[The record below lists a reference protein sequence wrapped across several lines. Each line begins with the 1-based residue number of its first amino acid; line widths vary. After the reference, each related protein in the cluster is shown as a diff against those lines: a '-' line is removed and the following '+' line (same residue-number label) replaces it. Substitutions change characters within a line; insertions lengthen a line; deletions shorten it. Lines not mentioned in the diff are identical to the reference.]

1 MLTALNGRP
10 GSHPTAGY
18 NRRHPFMH
26 SLSPG
31 GRTPNVNPTFPLKFA
46 ANLSW
51 LYPDRP
57 FLDRF
62 QAAAAD
68 GFQGVECLFPHEH
81 PESEIRARLRD
92 LGLELVLFNAAPGDW
107 AAGERGLACLDGRE
121 SDFQSSVL
129 AALALA
135 QRLDC
140 PRVHVMAGL
149 CSGAATDQDRTRAL
163 AISEQRLAWAAEQA
177 RLAHRTILI
186 EPINPRDM
194 PGYLLN
200 RQLDAHALVQRINSP
215 HLQVQ
220 LDLYHCQIVEGDIS
234 TQLRQALPTGRVG
247 HLQIAAV
254 PDRGEPDA
262 GELHYPH
269 VFAELRALQWPGWIG
284 CEYRPRQSGPGGTS
298 AGLNWLRA
306 ATALAPEEKG
316 PR

>member
-1 MLTALNGRP
+1 M
-10 GSHPTAGY
+10 
-18 NRRHPFMH
+18 
-26 SLSPG
+26 
-31 GRTPNVNPTFPLKFA
+31 NPTFPLKFA

-51 LYPDRP
+51 LYTDRP

-62 QAAAAD
+62 QAAADD

-81 PESEIRARLRD
+81 PKSEIRARLQD
-92 LGLELVLFNAAPGDW
+92 LGLALVLFNGAPGDW
-107 AAGERGLACLDGRE
+107 AGGERGLACIDARE
-121 SDFQSSVL
+121 ADFQASVQ

-135 QRLDC
+135 QDLDC

-149 CSGAATDQDRTRAL
+149 CPGAPQDRARAL
-163 AISEQRLAWAAEQA
+163 ATYEQRLAWAAEQA
-177 RLAHRTILI
+177 RLADRNILI

-200 RQLDAHALVQRINSP
+200 HQADAHALVQRINSP

-220 LDLYHCQIVEGDIS
+220 LDLYHCQIVDGDIT

-247 HLQIAAV
+247 HLQIAGV
-254 PDRGEPDA
+254 PDRSEPDA

-284 CEYRPRQSGPGGTS
+284 CEYRPRQNGPSGTS

-306 ATALAPEEKG
+306 ATAPTA
-316 PR
+316 